1 MDNKNTKKEYI
12 FLGAPASGKGTQ
24 TNILAEE
31 LKLPHIDTG
40 SLLRAAIKAQTPE
53 GILAQGFIDKGQLV
67 PIDVV
72 AQIIKNRLSQ
82 DDAKGG
88 FILDGYPRSL
98 EQADKLKEM
107 LEEIDAGVDAEF
119 AAIYF
124 DIDENILLDRIV
136 NRCSCPNCGAIFNTK
151 FKPSQKGDVCDICDT
166 KLAHR
171 KDDTEEVAKA
181 RFETFYRE
189 TAPLM
194 EYYEK
199 MGTLRRLDATGSIDE
214 IYGKLKKLLNYD

>member
-24 TNILAEE
+24 TNMLSEE
-31 LKLPHIDTG
+31 LNLPHIDTG

-53 GILAQGFIDKGQLV
+53 GIIAQGFIDKGQLV

-72 AQIIKNRLSQ
+72 AQIIKNRLMQ
-82 DDAKGG
+82 DDAKKG

-107 LEEIDAGVDAEF
+107 LEEIDEGIDADF
-119 AAIYF
+119 RAIYF
-124 DIDENILLDRIV
+124 DIDESILLDRIV
-136 NRCSCPNCGAIFNTK
+136 NRCSCPNCGEIFNTK
-151 FKPSQKGDVCDICDT
+151 FKPSKKGDVCDVCDT
-166 KLAHR
+166 KLTHR

-194 EYYEK
+194 EYYENLGLLHK
-199 MGTLRRLDATGSIDE
+199 LDATGSIDE

>member
-31 LKLPHIDTG
+31 LNLPHIDTG

-72 AQIIKNRLSQ
+72 AQIIKNRLMQ
-82 DDAKGG
+82 DDAKKG

-107 LEEIDAGVDAEF
+107 LEEIDAGIESEF

-124 DIDENILLDRIV
+124 DIDESILLDRIV
-136 NRCSCPNCGAIFNTK
+136 NRWSCPNCGAIFNTK
-151 FKPSQKGDVCDICDT
+151 FKPSKKGDVCDLCDT

-199 MGTLRRLDATGSIDE
+199 MGTLRKLDATGSIDE